1 MNTTLMQTLQ
11 YLIIAM
17 LTFSV
22 SSYIIKKNAKIRE
35 RGIKT
40 AMRSQSTVYNKTKQ
54 FIPKDLKN
62 REHVSQSMNHSN
74 KFMVKVMVI
83 DDNAYWVKDNVF
95 FTADVKD
102 GSVMPETTR
111 QVDTLDMSKQDID
124 KMIFILDK
132 LKDDSE

>member
-1 MNTTLMQTLQ
+1 MNTLLIQLLQ
-11 YLIIAM
+11 YIGIAM
-17 LTFSV
+17 LTFFM
-22 SSYIIKKNAKIRE
+22 SSYIIKRNTKIRAK
-35 RGIKT
+35 GIKT
-40 AMRSQSTVYNKTKQ
+40 AMKSQSIIYNKTKQ

-62 REHVSQSMNHSN
+62 RGHISQSINHSN

-83 DDNAYWVKDNVF
+83 DDNAYWVKDNIF

-102 GSVMPETTR
+102 GSVMPETAR
-111 QVDTLDMSKQDID
+111 QVDTLDMSKKDID